1 METLRACNSEEVSDD
16 KDTAQLMSFH
26 NKEISEQLSQQPKY
40 VAFKQW
46 CDQNGILYPGVEFP
60 AAFGTKGQLI
70 GMAAA
75 RDVPPS
81 TAFLYVP

>member
-1 METLRACNSEEVSDD
+1 MSFYNKEVSE
-16 KDTAQLMSFH
+16 KLR
-26 NKEISEQLSQQPKY
+26 QQPKY
-40 VAFKQW
+40 VAFKKW
-46 CDQNGILYPGVEFP
+46 CDQNGILYSGVEFP
-60 AAFGTKGQLI
+60 AAFGTNGQLI